1 MTEDEIYR
9 ASTQYRLWN
18 FTPEQLEE
26 RRNNTNALA
35 IKQTRAAFRR
45 KRDLQ
50 AQISS
55 ADASEATSEAE
66 GNGNGNGT
74 NGAAKPDLEEVECLT
89 PDEEKK
95 LVAYMCFNLLELVME
110 QKRFGELPIHVAG
123 TAVQFLKRFYLSHS
137 PIDYHPRNLLPT
149 AIFLATKTE
158 NIYTSLEHFSEKL
171 MAVPG
176 FKKGG
181 STDAILAPE
190 FILTQG
196 LRFCFDVRHPFRAL
210 RGFYFQELA
219 ILKDIAQGG
228 QPPPGFTTRPAKQ
241 IQEELLRGKTP
252 QKFVESVEYYPHVKD
267 TLQRAALLSDAY
279 FLYTPAQIHFAAW
292 YMHNPFILEY
302 YIDLKLANSA
312 NPLVKDRLMEVIR
325 NCAALLEESQK
336 KGQEA
341 PEEIARLNK
350 KLTKCQNPDKKDLI
364 SLNKATKR
372 DGVADG
378 EISESQAK
386 KRKLQREQN
395 EKESEDLFG
404 PALVKPEAA

>member
-1 MTEDEIYR
+1 
-9 ASTQYRLWN
+9 
-18 FTPEQLEE
+18 
-26 RRNNTNALA
+26 
-35 IKQTRAAFRR
+35 
-45 KRDLQ
+45 
-50 AQISS
+50 
-55 ADASEATSEAE
+55 
-66 GNGNGNGT
+66 
-74 NGAAKPDLEEVECLT
+74 
-89 PDEEKK
+89 
-95 LVAYMCFNLLELVME
+95 
-110 QKRFGELPIHVAG
+110 
-123 TAVQFLKRFYLSHS
+123 
-137 PIDYHPRNLLPT
+137 
-149 AIFLATKTE
+149 
-158 NIYTSLEHFSEKL
+158 

-176 FKKGG
+176 FKRGG

-210 RGFYFQELA
+210 KGFYYQELT

-252 QKFVESVEYYPHVKD
+252 QKFKESVEHYPHVKD
-267 TLQRAALLSDAY
+267 TLNRAALLSDAY

-302 YIDLKLANSA
+302 YIDLKLADSP
-312 NPLVKDRLMEVIR
+312 NPLIKDRLMEVIR
-325 NCAALLEESQK
+325 KCAALLQESQK

-350 KLTKCQNPDKKDLI
+350 KLQKCQNPDKKDLI

-386 KRKLQREQN
+386 KRKLQREKN

-404 PALVKPEAA
+404 PSLVKPGAA